1 MKYTLGILP
10 LTVEQF
16 FQWRDTHEGARDGLF
31 LKR

>member
-16 FQWRDTHEGARDGLF
+16 LRWYDIYEVARDGLF